1 MKKGI
6 LLILMTFLLA
16 VLGCGTIRAASA
28 PKLSETSLQLQKGES
43 ATLKLKGAKEKRVK
57 WISKNNEIASIEKG
71 IVKAEGAGTTKII
84 AKYKGKKYI
93 CKITVTEAADDP
105 VDESGEDETQRRMLL
120 TIDGARL
127 DVEWESNDSV
137 EALKKLL
144 PLTISM
150 SEYGGFEQV
159 GDLGTTLPRSDERIT
174 TSAGD
179 IVLYN
184 GDEIS
189 VFYDSNS
196 WSYTR
201 LGRITGKSKADLREL
216 LGKDNVTA
224 ELSFEEEASKTM
236 VVYFSQTGST
246 KGVAEKIAD
255 IAEAELQRIEP
266 EIPYTEEDLNYN
278 DSSSRATREQND
290 LSQRPRIKNEITLA
304 GCRTLY
310 LGYPIWWG
318 QAPRIMDTFVE
329 GPDFTGI
336 TVIPFCTSGSSGIE
350 KSAKRLE
357 ELAGSGTWM
366 AGNRFSANASLE
378 ELTEWVEKQK

>member
-6 LLILMTFLLA
+6 LFILMTFLLA

-43 ATLKLKGAKEKRVK
+43 AILKLKGAKEKRVK
-57 WISKNNEIASIEKG
+57 WISKNNEIASVEKG

-105 VDESGEDETQRRMLL
+105 VDEPGEDETQRRMLL

-174 TSAGD
+174 TAAGD

-184 GDEIS
+184 GDEIYSATGERLDTVDGSFESGFKGAGVLLIFEVLFLS
-189 VFYDSNS
+189 VC
-196 WSYTR
+196 
-201 LGRITGKSKADLREL
+201 L
-216 LGKDNVTA
+216 LKKKTYIFLTATSFLFGCTVTA
-224 ELSFEEEASKTM
+224 MF
-236 VVYFSQTGST
+236 
-246 KGVAEKIAD
+246 IAQ
-255 IAEAELQRIEP
+255 IFHP
-266 EIPYTEEDLNYN
+266 T
-278 DSSSRATREQND
+278 
-290 LSQRPRIKNEITLA
+290 
-304 GCRTLY
+304 CR
-310 LGYPIWWG
+310 
-318 QAPRIMDTFVE
+318 
-329 GPDFTGI
+329 
-336 TVIPFCTSGSSGIE
+336 
-350 KSAKRLE
+350 
-357 ELAGSGTWM
+357 
-366 AGNRFSANASLE
+366 
-378 ELTEWVEKQK
+378 

>member
-1 MKKGI
+1 I
-6 LLILMTFLLA
+6 T
-16 VLGCGTIRAASA
+16 
-28 PKLSETSLQLQKGES
+28 
-43 ATLKLKGAKEKRVK
+43 
-57 WISKNNEIASIEKG
+57 
-71 IVKAEGAGTTKII
+71 AEGVGTTKII

-105 VDESGEDETQRRMLL
+105 VDEPGEDETQRRMLL

-144 PLTISM
+144 TINISI

-174 TSAGD
+174 TAAGD

-216 LGKDNVTA
+216 LEKDNVTA

-255 IAEAELQRIEP
+255 ITEAELQRIEP

-290 LSQRPRIKNEITLA
+290 LSQRPGIKNEITLA

-329 GPDFTGI
+329 GHDFTGI
-336 TVIPFCTSGSSGIE
+336 TVIPFCTSGSSGIG

-357 ELAGSGTWM
+357 ELAGSGTWK

-378 ELTEWVEKQK
+378 ELTEWVGKQK